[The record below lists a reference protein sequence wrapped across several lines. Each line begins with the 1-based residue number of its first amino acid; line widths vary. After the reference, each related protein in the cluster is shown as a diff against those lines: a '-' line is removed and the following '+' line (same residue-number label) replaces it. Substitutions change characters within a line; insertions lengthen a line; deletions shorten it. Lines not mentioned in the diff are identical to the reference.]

1 MKHTIDLSGENN
13 PCYSHGHALR
23 GKRSS
28 TYQIWEGVKKRCLN
42 PTNAAYKDY
51 GERGITIC
59 ERWKRFL
66 NFLEDMG
73 ERPEGMTLERIDNN
87 KGYYPENCKWATRKE
102 QGNNKRNNI
111 LITARGKTQTISQ
124 WSDETGLSYYTIY
137 FRLRKGK
144 TDEEAIRNL

>member
-1 MKHTIDLSGENN
+1 
-13 PCYSHGHALR
+13 
-23 GKRSS
+23 
-28 TYQIWEGVKKRCLN
+28 
-42 PTNAAYKDY
+42 
-51 GERGITIC
+51 
-59 ERWKRFL
+59 
-66 NFLEDMG
+66 MG